1 MDGSSGAAAPLLAMR
16 GIHKRFPGVHAL
28 RGVDL
33 EVSRGE
39 VHALVGENGAGKST
53 LMHILAGLF
62 PPDEGS
68 LELDGQS
75 IGSIESEHAARELGI
90 AIVFQERSLFRPL
103 TVAEN
108 IFAGREPVGRW
119 GILDRRELRR
129 RAGDLLEALELEVDP
144 ASPLEDLSPA
154 EEQMV
159 EIAKALSLRARLI
172 IFDEPTAALSEHET
186 EVLFRT
192 IRGLKLREVGVIYI
206 SHRLEEIFR
215 IADRVTV
222 LKDGEG
228 QGTFPASNVE
238 PGELIR
244 LMVGREPLPL
254 QAESAGGSAGSDAR
268 SVVLEVRDLRDPEG
282 RRGRAV
288 LRGVSLQA
296 RAGEVLVLAGLTGSG
311 RTELALSIFGARS
324 SAGGE
329 VLLDGRR
336 LALRSP
342 ADAIRAGIGYLSED
356 RKESGLFLEMS
367 ISSNIA
373 AARLE
378 EFGSLWLDDRRIG
391 AAASEFREKLRI
403 ASRGVDQEVRTLSGG
418 NQQKVLLARW
428 LRIRPRVLIVD
439 EPTRGVDVGAKGEIH
454 RLLRALAREGTA
466 VIAISSDLPEVLAL
480 ADRILILRE
489 GRVSGELAAS
499 EASEEEVLRLATLP
513 LGR

>member
-33 EVSRGE
+33 EVRHGE

-62 PPDEGS
+62 PPDQGS
-68 LELDGQS
+68 LEFDGQS
-75 IGSIESEHAARELGI
+75 IGSIESEHAAHELGI

-129 RAGDLLEALELEVDP
+129 RAGEVLESLELEVDP

-186 EVLFRT
+186 GVLFRT

-238 PGELIR
+238 SGELIR
-244 LMVGREPLPL
+244 LMVGREPLAL
-254 QAESAGGSAGSDAR
+254 QSEAAGENAGSSGAR
-268 SVVLEVRDLRDPEG
+268 SAVLEVRDLRDPEG

-288 LRGVSLQA
+288 LRGVSFQA

-367 ISSNIA
+367 ISSKDPA
-373 AARLE
+373 A
-378 EFGSLWLDDRRIG
+378 GPHRR
-391 AAASEFREKLRI
+391 
-403 ASRGVDQEVRTLSGG
+403 
-418 NQQKVLLARW
+418 
-428 LRIRPRVLIVD
+428 
-439 EPTRGVDVGAKGEIH
+439 
-454 RLLRALAREGTA
+454 
-466 VIAISSDLPEVLAL
+466 
-480 ADRILILRE
+480 
-489 GRVSGELAAS
+489 
-499 EASEEEVLRLATLP
+499 
-513 LGR
+513 

>member
-1 MDGSSGAAAPLLAMR
+1 L
-16 GIHKRFPGVHAL
+16 
-28 RGVDL
+28 
-33 EVSRGE
+33 
-39 VHALVGENGAGKST
+39 
-53 LMHILAGLF
+53 
-62 PPDEGS
+62 
-68 LELDGQS
+68 
-75 IGSIESEHAARELGI
+75 
-90 AIVFQERSLFRPL
+90 
-103 TVAEN
+103 
-108 IFAGREPVGRW
+108 
-119 GILDRRELRR
+119 
-129 RAGDLLEALELEVDP
+129 
-144 ASPLEDLSPA
+144 
-154 EEQMV
+154 
-159 EIAKALSLRARLI
+159 
-172 IFDEPTAALSEHET
+172 
-186 EVLFRT
+186 
-192 IRGLKLREVGVIYI
+192 
-206 SHRLEEIFR
+206 
-215 IADRVTV
+215 
-222 LKDGEG
+222 
-228 QGTFPASNVE
+228 
-238 PGELIR
+238 
-244 LMVGREPLPL
+244 
-254 QAESAGGSAGSDAR
+254 
-268 SVVLEVRDLRDPEG
+268 
-282 RRGRAV
+282 
-288 LRGVSLQA
+288 
-296 RAGEVLVLAGLTGSG
+296 G